1 MEDLRIQHVY
11 HVQPTCAC
19 HSADALTNSHPCP
32 KHPPPPHTHRLNATP
47 PTTAVIRSHTT
58 ALCIQ
63 QTHPQPSL
71 HSSSPH
77 PAQDMELTACTT
89 RRPSAPA
96 LATATACTQPCPRS
110 CLAPL
115 AALQSLPPAAHQG
128 REVGHWGPLGCSAI
142 LHPAPHHPGA
152 QGAAGGGC
160 GCCHG
165 PVAVVAAWSVLP
177 QQGVLQW
184 QHQRWLL
191 QLVAVRHQLH
201 ARPPPLAARRSSVSL
216 RITTSVVGGQRQA
229 QLEVTLPCVLSCS
242 AVSSAMQH
250 AEFVCRCADTYTP
263 SARHLQQVATCVGCV
278 L

>member
-1 MEDLRIQHVY
+1 MCVCNTHMHGGPEN
-11 HVQPTCAC
+11 TAC
-19 HSADALTNSHPCP
+19 VPCTTNMCVSFSRCITNSHPCP
-32 KHPPPPHTHRLNATP
+32 KHPPPHTHRLNATP

-77 PAQDMELTACTT
+77 PAQDMEPTACTT
-89 RRPSAPA
+89 KRPSAPG

-115 AALQSLPPAAHQG
+115 AALQSLLPAAHQG

-160 GCCHG
+160 GCGCCHG

-191 QLVAVRHQLH
+191 QLVAARHQLH
-201 ARPPPLAARRSSVSL
+201 AP
-216 RITTSVVGGQRQA
+216 
-229 QLEVTLPCVLSCS
+229 SCS
-242 AVSSAMQH
+242 SELCEPAYHNVSSWWSEAGTAGGNTAMCSELQCCIQCN
-250 AEFVCRCADTYTP
+250 AACRICMP
-263 SARHLQQVATCVGCV
+263 LR
-278 L
+278 